1 VHDPV
6 ATVVTQ
12 TSLSNIDTVLVA
24 GTIQKRH
31 GKLLFGALA
40 ERQTSLQHSGDRIV
54 HDLQKL
60 VALQH

>member
-1 VHDPV
+1 
-6 ATVVTQ
+6 
-12 TSLSNIDTVLVA
+12 LSNIDTVLVA